1 MLCGNGNVISKEK
14 KTNLLSVQYVFTHL
28 LSADNWQFN
37 ANGLVEQS
45 VRAGIGDVWAIPKQR
60 SDMWGSSVYNAQF

>member
-45 VRAGIGDVWAIPKQR
+45 VRAGIGDV
-60 SDMWGSSVYNAQF
+60 

>member
-28 LSADNWQFN
+28 LSADNWQCN
-37 ANGLVEQS
+37 VNGLVEQS
-45 VRAGIGDVWAIPKQR
+45 VRAGIGDV
-60 SDMWGSSVYNAQF
+60 